1 MEKADTTVTGAQLAA
16 RIGCKPS
23 YIVQLKRQGRVVASQ
38 GGGYQL
44 DASLALY
51 EQTKS
56 PAHAGVAQRHAEAR
70 GSALAPPQ
78 GDDDTGAEDE
88 GEGEDSARGDSR
100 PLPVGD
106 AARRVKALADR
117 AETDA
122 AAAQRDLAISL
133 GLLLRRDDVVAVLG
147 QAAGTFR
154 ATLERLADTLAPQLA
169 AVADEHRCRE
179 LIWSEVS
186 HALEELTRSFR
197 VVGHAQE
204 AGEE

>member
-1 MEKADTTVTGAQLAA
+1 MEMADTTVTGAQLAA
-16 RIGCKPS
+16 RIGCRPS
-23 YIVQLKRQGRVVASQ
+23 YIVQLKRQGRVVACQ
-38 GGGYQL
+38 GGYQL
-44 DASLALY
+44 AASLALY

-70 GSALAPPQ
+70 GGALAPLQ
-78 GDDDTGAEDE
+78 GDSGAGAEDE
-88 GEGEDSARGDSR
+88 GEDAADNDSR
-100 PLPVGD
+100 PAPVGD
-106 AARRVKALADR
+106 AARRAKALADK

-133 GLLLRRDDVVAVLG
+133 GLLLRRDDVASMLG

-179 LIWSEVS
+179 LIWSEVN
-186 HALEELTRSFR
+186 HALEELSRSFR
-197 VVGHAQE
+197 AVGQTQE
-204 AGEE
+204 ASEE

>member
-1 MEKADTTVTGAQLAA
+1 MEMADTTVTGAQLAA
-16 RIGCKPS
+16 RIGCRPS
-23 YIVQLKRQGRVVASQ
+23 YIVQLKRQGRVVACQ
-38 GGGYQL
+38 GGYQL
-44 DASLALY
+44 AASLALY

-70 GSALAPPQ
+70 GGALAHPQ
-78 GDDDTGAEDE
+78 GDSGAGAEDE
-88 GEGEDSARGDSR
+88 GEDAADNDSR
-100 PLPVGD
+100 PAPVGD
-106 AARRVKALADR
+106 AARRAKALADK

-133 GLLLRRDDVVAVLG
+133 GLLLRRDDVASMLG

-179 LIWSEVS
+179 LIWTEVN
-186 HALEELTRSFR
+186 HALEELSRSFR
-197 VVGHAQE
+197 AVGQTQE
-204 AGEE
+204 ASEE

>member
-1 MEKADTTVTGAQLAA
+1 MEMADTTVTGAQLAA
-16 RIGCKPS
+16 RIGCRPS
-23 YIVQLKRQGRVVASQ
+23 YIVQLKRQGRVVACQ
-38 GGGYQL
+38 GGYQL
-44 DASLALY
+44 AASLALY

-70 GSALAPPQ
+70 GGALVQPQ
-78 GDDDTGAEDE
+78 GDSGAGAEDE
-88 GEGEDSARGDSR
+88 GEDAADNDSR
-100 PLPVGD
+100 PAPVGD
-106 AARRVKALADR
+106 AARRAKALADK

-133 GLLLRRDDVVAVLG
+133 GLLLRRDDVASMLG

-179 LIWSEVS
+179 LIWSEVN
-186 HALEELTRSFR
+186 HALEELSRSFR
-197 VVGHAQE
+197 AVGQTHE
-204 AGEE
+204 ASEE

>member
-1 MEKADTTVTGAQLAA
+1 MEMADTTVTGAQLAA
-16 RIGCKPS
+16 RIGCRPS
-23 YIVQLKRQGRVVASQ
+23 YIVQLKRQGRVVACQ
-38 GGGYQL
+38 GGYQL
-44 DASLALY
+44 AASLALY

-70 GSALAPPQ
+70 GGALAPLQ
-78 GDDDTGAEDE
+78 GDSGAGAEDE
-88 GEGEDSARGDSR
+88 GEDAADNDSR
-100 PLPVGD
+100 PAPVGD
-106 AARRVKALADR
+106 AARRAKALADK

-133 GLLLRRDDVVAVLG
+133 GLLLRRDDVASMLG

-179 LIWSEVS
+179 LIWSEVN
-186 HALEELTRSFR
+186 HALEELSRSVR
-197 VVGHAQE
+197 AVGQTQE
-204 AGEE
+204 ASEE

>member
-70 GSALAPPQ
+70 GSALAPLQ
-78 GDDDTGAEDE
+78 GDSGTGAEDE
-88 GEGEDSARGDSR
+88 GEDAAGGESR

-106 AARRVKALADR
+106 AARRAKALADR

-133 GLLLRRDDVVAVLG
+133 GLLLRRDDVASVLS

-186 HALEELTRSFR
+186 HALEELSRSFR
-197 VVGHAQE
+197 TIGQAQE

>member
-23 YIVQLKRQGRVVASQ
+23 YIVQLKRTGRVVACQ
-38 GGGYQL
+38 GGYQL

-56 PAHAGVAQRHAEAR
+56 PAHSGVAQRHAEAR
-70 GSALAPPQ
+70 GSALV
-78 GDDDTGAEDE
+78 GSHGEVIDGDE
-88 GEGEDSARGDSR
+88 GDGEDLAGVDHK

-106 AARRVKALADR
+106 AARRAKALADK

-122 AAAQRDLAISL
+122 AVSQRDLAISM
-133 GLLLRRDDVVAVLG
+133 GLLLRRDDVAAVLG

-179 LIWSEVS
+179 LIWSEVN
-186 HALEELTRSFR
+186 HALEELSRSFR
-197 VVGHAQE
+197 AIGHPQE
-204 AGEE
+204 ASEE

>member
-70 GSALAPPQ
+70 GTALAPLQ
-78 GDDDTGAEDE
+78 GDSGTGAEDE
-88 GEGEDSARGDSR
+88 GEDAAGGDSR

-106 AARRVKALADR
+106 AARRAKALADR

-133 GLLLRRDDVVAVLG
+133 GLLLRRDDVVSVLS

-186 HALEELTRSFR
+186 HALEELSRSFR
-197 VVGHAQE
+197 TIGQAPE

>member
-1 MEKADTTVTGAQLAA
+1 MEMADTTVTGAQLAA
-16 RIGCKPS
+16 RIGCRPS
-23 YIVQLKRQGRVVASQ
+23 YIVQLKRQGRVVACQ
-38 GGGYQL
+38 GGYQL
-44 DASLALY
+44 AASLALY

-70 GSALAPPQ
+70 GGALA
-78 GDDDTGAEDE
+78 ADE
-88 GEGEDSARGDSR
+88 GEAASGGANDAEDADQVPPASF
-100 PLPVGD
+100 PVGD
-106 AARRVKALADR
+106 AARRAKALADK

-133 GLLLRRDDVVAVLG
+133 GLLLRRDDVASMLS

-179 LIWSEVS
+179 LIWSEVN

-197 VVGHAQE
+197 TVGQAQE

>member
-1 MEKADTTVTGAQLAA
+1 MEMADTTVTGAQLAA
-16 RIGCKPS
+16 RIGCRPS
-23 YIVQLKRQGRVVASQ
+23 YIVQLKRQGRVVACQ
-38 GGGYQL
+38 GGYQL
-44 DASLALY
+44 AASLALY

-70 GSALAPPQ
+70 GGALAPPQ
-78 GDDDTGAEDE
+78 GDSGAGAEDE
-88 GEGEDSARGDSR
+88 GEDAADNDSR
-100 PLPVGD
+100 PAPVGD
-106 AARRVKALADR
+106 AARRAKALADK

-133 GLLLRRDDVVAVLG
+133 GLLLRRDDVASMLG

-179 LIWSEVS
+179 LIWSEVN
-186 HALEELTRSFR
+186 HALEELSRSFR
-197 VVGHAQE
+197 AVGQTQE
-204 AGEE
+204 ASEE